1 MSLPAALLGSLA
13 SRLTVTFNNNS
24 ISSISSS
31 GAVNIYGIVLSGA
44 NNSTISGNTVSTMS
58 STANVPFGINVQG
71 ATTNVNITGNTV
83 SGLTTSSTTAGMAGI
98 FLSGSIDNITVQNN
112 KVTGILNTSAGL
124 GGGAKGIR
132 IGGTGNRHIITN
144 NFVSDL
150 STNMTG
156 GLNFSTTG
164 GVHGIILEGGNTH
177 KVYHNSVNLF
187 GLLPGTPNTGMLT
200 SAFTISNTS
209 TNSNCDVRNN
219 IFSNTITGGTTCVA
233 HVATCLP
240 PNGTTTFNLTWNN
253 NALYTGTTAG
263 VHGVCHVGTT
273 YTSPPAAP
281 PSYAGLYP
289 AGSFVPGSTSGTSN
303 LRSYT
308 STLNASNT
316 NNDSRTVC
324 LNPWLRRSFPQ
335 PTCT

>member
-1 MSLPAALLGSLA
+1 MSPSTTIV
-13 SRLTVTFNNNS
+13 SRG
-24 ISSISSS
+24 ISSS

-58 STANVPFGINVQG
+58 STANIPFGINVQG

-83 SGLTTSSTTAGMAGI
+83 SGLTASSNTAGMAGI

-112 KVTGILNTSAGL
+112 KVTGISNTFAGL

-132 IGGTGNRHIITN
+132 IGGTGNRHIVAN

-150 STNMTG
+150 STNMSG
-156 GLNFSTTG
+156 GLNFSTTNG
-164 GVHGIILEGGNTH
+164 LHGIILEGGNTH

-187 GLLPGTPNTGMLT
+187 GLLPGTPNTGVLT

-209 TNSNCDVRNN
+209 TNANCDVRNN
-219 IFSNTITGGTTCVA
+219 IFSNTITGGTTSVA

-240 PNGTTTFNLTWNN
+240 QGGTTAFNLTWNN

-263 VHGVCHVGTT
+263 VPWRLSRWYDLHFDRQRHRRAMPDFIRQVALC
-273 YTSPPAAP
+273 PD
-281 PSYAGLYP
+281 
-289 AGSFVPGSTSGTSN
+289 
-303 LRSYT
+303 LR
-308 STLNASNT
+308 LA
-316 NNDSRTVC
+316 
-324 LNPWLRRSFPQ
+324 L
-335 PTCT
+335 